1 MELQYSTRDLARAA
15 VIAAAYAALAWISNF
30 FGLAFPAIQFRL
42 SEALCVLPCRDR
54 KAAIPGL
61 AVGCLITNLLSPYG
75 LLDLVVGTLA
85 TLLAA
90 VWSGRCRSAWTAAV
104 PPVVCNM
111 VLVGAMLAWES
122 TGFSAA
128 FAGLFAYNAL
138 TVGIG
143 EAAVCF
149 LLGVPLLRALEKR
162 GALVLDCDAVYHE
175 MLRTSCKNVLKCA
188 KLKRIYAPLS
198 FGAGRKRGRY
208 PWNRNDSIS
217 PRPFTTRRTSCTS
230 ATPTARWRPTRWRA
244 TSA

>member
-104 PPVVCNM
+104 PPVVCNA
-111 VLVGAMLAWES
+111 VIVGAMLAWES

-149 LLGVPLLRALEKR
+149 LLGVPLLRALEKLGCTDR
-162 GALVLDCDAVYHE
+162 RQAVIVGDSLTSDLAAAKNARVDGVWYNPRRMDWPEGYENPYLKAEVKQLHDL
-175 MLRTSCKNVLKCA
+175 LR
-188 KLKRIYAPLS
+188 YAPKGTENKDDRLHHR
-198 FGAGRKRGRY
+198 RKNHG
-208 PWNRNDSIS
+208 
-217 PRPFTTRRTSCTS
+217 
-230 ATPTARWRPTRWRA
+230 
-244 TSA
+244 

>member
-42 SEALCVLPCRDR
+42 SE
-54 KAAIPGL
+54 AIPGL

-104 PPVVCNM
+104 PPVVCNA
-111 VLVGAMLAWES
+111 VIVGAMLAWES

-162 GALVLDCDAVYHE
+162 AIA
-175 MLRTSCKNVLKCA
+175 
-188 KLKRIYAPLS
+188 
-198 FGAGRKRGRY
+198 
-208 PWNRNDSIS
+208 
-217 PRPFTTRRTSCTS
+217 
-230 ATPTARWRPTRWRA
+230 
-244 TSA
+244 

>member
-111 VLVGAMLAWES
+111 VLVGAML
-122 TGFSAA
+122 
-128 FAGLFAYNAL
+128 FAYNAL

-162 GALVLDCDAVYHE
+162 AIA
-175 MLRTSCKNVLKCA
+175 
-188 KLKRIYAPLS
+188 
-198 FGAGRKRGRY
+198 
-208 PWNRNDSIS
+208 
-217 PRPFTTRRTSCTS
+217 
-230 ATPTARWRPTRWRA
+230 
-244 TSA
+244 

>member
-42 SEALCVLPCRDR
+42 SEALCVLPFFLPET
-54 KAAIPGL
+54 AWGL
-61 AVGCLITNLLSPYG
+61 GVGCLITNLLSPYG

-162 GALVLDCDAVYHE
+162 AIA
-175 MLRTSCKNVLKCA
+175 
-188 KLKRIYAPLS
+188 
-198 FGAGRKRGRY
+198 
-208 PWNRNDSIS
+208 
-217 PRPFTTRRTSCTS
+217 
-230 ATPTARWRPTRWRA
+230 
-244 TSA
+244 

>member
-90 VWSGRCRSAWTAAV
+90 VWSGRCRASACWARSAVSAVSSVV
-104 PPVVCNM
+104 PP
-111 VLVGAMLAWES
+111 S
-122 TGFSAA
+122 
-128 FAGLFAYNAL
+128 
-138 TVGIG
+138 
-143 EAAVCF
+143 
-149 LLGVPLLRALEKR
+149 LRAACMA
-162 GALVLDCDAVYHE
+162 ALCWA
-175 MLRTSCKNVLKCA
+175 
-188 KLKRIYAPLS
+188 
-198 FGAGRKRGRY
+198 
-208 PWNRNDSIS
+208 
-217 PRPFTTRRTSCTS
+217 
-230 ATPTARWRPTRWRA
+230 
-244 TSA
+244 

>member
-1 MELQYSTRDLARAA
+1 MELQYSTSDLARAA

-104 PPVVCNM
+104 PPVVCNA
-111 VLVGAMLAWES
+111 VIVGAMLAWES

-138 TVGIG
+138 TVGAG

-149 LLGVPLLRALEKR
+149 LLGVPLLHALEKR
-162 GALVLDCDAVYHE
+162 ALV
-175 MLRTSCKNVLKCA
+175 
-188 KLKRIYAPLS
+188 
-198 FGAGRKRGRY
+198 
-208 PWNRNDSIS
+208 
-217 PRPFTTRRTSCTS
+217 
-230 ATPTARWRPTRWRA
+230 
-244 TSA
+244 

>member
-30 FGLAFPAIQFRL
+30 FGLAFPAIQFR
-42 SEALCVLPCRDR
+42 
-54 KAAIPGL
+54 
-61 AVGCLITNLLSPYG
+61 
-75 LLDLVVGTLA
+75 LDLVVGTLA

-162 GALVLDCDAVYHE
+162 AIA
-175 MLRTSCKNVLKCA
+175 
-188 KLKRIYAPLS
+188 
-198 FGAGRKRGRY
+198 
-208 PWNRNDSIS
+208 
-217 PRPFTTRRTSCTS
+217 
-230 ATPTARWRPTRWRA
+230 
-244 TSA
+244 